1 MSCRPKNFSI
11 EISDNKN
18 RLVKKIKIENEDNN
32 NNLSET
38 INLNESG
45 KYIELNIFD
54 NYGGE
59 FIIIKRIYFYTNT
72 INIIKKEGDEITE
85 EK

>member
-1 MSCRPKNFSI
+1 LNCRPKNYCI

-18 RLVKKIKIENEDNN
+18 RLVKTIKIENEDNN
-32 NNLSET
+32 TNLSDT
-38 INLNESG
+38 INLNELG
-45 KYIELNIFD
+45 KYIELKIFD

-59 FIIIKRIYFYTNT
+59 FIIIKRIYFYINT
-72 INIIKKEGDEITE
+72 INIIKKGKDEITK